1 MRPVRG
7 RDDPIRPRPSLPLNI
22 GPALSDN
29 DHGRAPRSLHD
40 IARIRQRQDQMPA
53 QGPRFQTIEHIMT
66 HFRTLALSTML
77 ALTAGPA
84 LAECYADYRAKMDN
98 PLRLHYGV
106 IELPAD
112 ACSVGAA
119 APVIAA
125 RIAQGGWQLLQVV
138 SVFDQSGLT
147 PRRADAGEF
156 FLRF

>member
-1 MRPVRG
+1 MMKQLKT
-7 RDDPIRPRPSLPLNI
+7 I
-22 GPALSDN
+22 ALA
-29 DHGRAPRSLHD
+29 G
-40 IARIRQRQDQMPA
+40 
-53 QGPRFQTIEHIMT
+53 
-66 HFRTLALSTML
+66 TLML
-77 ALTAGPA
+77 AAAPA

-125 RIAQGGWQLLQVV
+125 RIAQGGWDLLQVV

>member
-1 MRPVRG
+1 
-7 RDDPIRPRPSLPLNI
+7 
-22 GPALSDN
+22 
-29 DHGRAPRSLHD
+29 
-40 IARIRQRQDQMPA
+40 
-53 QGPRFQTIEHIMT
+53 MT
-66 HFRTLALSTML
+66 YIRTLFIAAAASLV
-77 ALTAGPA
+77 AGPA

-119 APVIAA
+119 TPLIAA
-125 RIAQGGWQLLQVV
+125 RIAQGGWELLQVV

>member
-1 MRPVRG
+1 
-7 RDDPIRPRPSLPLNI
+7 
-22 GPALSDN
+22 
-29 DHGRAPRSLHD
+29 
-40 IARIRQRQDQMPA
+40 
-53 QGPRFQTIEHIMT
+53 MT
-66 HFRTLALSTML
+66 QLSTLTLSAALVL
-77 ALTAGPA
+77 AAGPT

-119 APVIAA
+119 APVIAS
-125 RIAQGGWQLLQVV
+125 RIAQGGWELLQVV

-147 PRRADAGEF
+147 TRRADAGEF